1 MVITSLTSRFAIIT
15 LGGDYMSSEIAGPE
29 ETLLRLDSLE
39 VTSQFFKENKIK
51 EQSKTGQQMSELQD
65 RIINRILSDSRIQIV
80 VK

>member
-1 MVITSLTSRFAIIT
+1 
-15 LGGDYMSSEIAGPE
+15 MSSEIAGPE

-80 VK
+80 AK

>member
-1 MVITSLTSRFAIIT
+1 
-15 LGGDYMSSEIAGPE
+15 MSSEIAGPE

-39 VTSQFFKENKIK
+39 VTSQFFKENKIG

-80 VK
+80 AK

>member
-1 MVITSLTSRFAIIT
+1 
-15 LGGDYMSSEIAGPE
+15 MSSEIAGPE

-39 VTSQFFKENKIK
+39 VTSQFFKENKIE

-80 VK
+80 AK

>member
-1 MVITSLTSRFAIIT
+1 
-15 LGGDYMSSEIAGPE
+15 MSNEIAGPE

-39 VTSQFFKENKIK
+39 VTSQLLKENKIE

-80 VK
+80 AK

>member
-1 MVITSLTSRFAIIT
+1 
-15 LGGDYMSSEIAGPE
+15 MSNEIAGPE
-29 ETLLRLDSLE
+29 ETMLRLDSLE
-39 VTSQFFKENKIK
+39 VTSQFFKENKIE

>member
-1 MVITSLTSRFAIIT
+1 
-15 LGGDYMSSEIAGPE
+15 MSNEIAGPE

-39 VTSQFFKENKIK
+39 ATSQFLKENKIE

-80 VK
+80 AK

>member
-1 MVITSLTSRFAIIT
+1 
-15 LGGDYMSSEIAGPE
+15 MSSEIAGPE

>member
-1 MVITSLTSRFAIIT
+1 
-15 LGGDYMSSEIAGPE
+15 MSSEIAGPE

-39 VTSQFFKENKIK
+39 VTSQFFKENKIE

>member
-1 MVITSLTSRFAIIT
+1 
-15 LGGDYMSSEIAGPE
+15 MSSEIAGPE

-39 VTSQFFKENKIK
+39 VTSQFLKENKIE

-80 VK
+80 AK

>member
-1 MVITSLTSRFAIIT
+1 
-15 LGGDYMSSEIAGPE
+15 MSNEIAGPE

-39 VTSQFFKENKIK
+39 VTSQFLKENKIE

-80 VK
+80 AK

>member
-1 MVITSLTSRFAIIT
+1 
-15 LGGDYMSSEIAGPE
+15 MSNEIAGPE

-39 VTSQFFKENKIK
+39 VTSQFFKENKIE

-80 VK
+80 AK

>member
-1 MVITSLTSRFAIIT
+1 
-15 LGGDYMSSEIAGPE
+15 MSSEIAGPE

-51 EQSKTGQQMSELQD
+51 EQSKTGQRMSELQD